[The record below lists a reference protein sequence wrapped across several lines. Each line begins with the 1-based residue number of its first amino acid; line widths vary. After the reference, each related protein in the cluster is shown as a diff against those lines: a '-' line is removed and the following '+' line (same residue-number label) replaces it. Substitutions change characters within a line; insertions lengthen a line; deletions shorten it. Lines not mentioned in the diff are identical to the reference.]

1 MMAPSEPTKP
11 ATTGAAAFVLVP
23 LAEGG
28 GGVAL
33 PSAPGA
39 LAEVDGGGDAP
50 PPPGVVDGAGAMGAG
65 GEPGEVVGAGAG
77 AETAGDGGEAG
88 VAAGAGRGAAPEGG
102 GDDGLS
108 AGAAAG
114 GGEDGLG
121 RGAGDGGDIVGGA
134 PAPGGVR
141 APVRSAR
148 TTTMSFS
155 LARQLASLPL
165 MKKKGPERSSVN
177 TVLPSSNFWRYE
189 ETLHAL
195 YAAGS
200 TRSTESVSLGYTNTA
215 RTCTIGHASWQ
226 HVIARRRR
234 KKKESLRSWSPIWKR
249 SLPAQV
255 L

>member
-1 MMAPSEPTKP
+1 MAKPTMAPSEPTKP
-11 ATTGAAAFVLVP
+11 ATTGAAAFAFAFVSLV
-23 LAEGG
+23 EGG

-33 PSAPGA
+33 PSAPGP
-39 LAEVDGGGDAP
+39 LAEADGGCDA
-50 PPPGVVDGAGAMGAG
+50 PPPGVVDGAGAMGGG
-65 GEPGEVVGAGAG
+65 GEPGVVVGAGEG

-88 VAAGAGRGAAPEGG
+88 AAAGAGRGVAPEGG
-102 GDDGLS
+102 GDEGLS
-108 AGAAAG
+108 AGGAAG
-114 GGEDGLG
+114 VGEDGLG
-121 RGAGDGGDIVGGA
+121 RGAGDGGDIVGG
-134 PAPGGVR
+134 APGGVR

-155 LARQLASLPL
+155 LARQLPSLPL

-200 TRSTESVSLGYTNTA
+200 TRSTESVSLGYTN
-215 RTCTIGHASWQ
+215 
-226 HVIARRRR
+226 
-234 KKKESLRSWSPIWKR
+234 RSWSPIWKR

>member
-1 MMAPSEPTKP
+1 MMTPSEPTKP
-11 ATTGAAAFVLVP
+11 ATTRAAAFVFAS

-39 LAEVDGGGDAP
+39 LAEADGGCDA
-50 PPPGVVDGAGAMGAG
+50 PPPGVVDGDGAMGSG
-65 GEPGEVVGAGAG
+65 GEPGVVAGAG
-77 AETAGDGGEAG
+77 PGAEAAGDGGEVG

-102 GDDGLS
+102 GDEGLS

-121 RGAGDGGDIVGGA
+121 RGAGDGGDIMGG
-134 PAPGGVR
+134 APGGVR

-177 TVLPSSNFWRYE
+177 TVLPSSNFWRYDE
-189 ETLHAL
+189 VLHAL

-215 RTCTIGHASWQ
+215 RTGTIRISTHD
-226 HVIARRRR
+226 
-234 KKKESLRSWSPIWKR
+234 RSVTRHGST
-249 SLPAQV
+249 
-255 L
+255 

>member
-1 MMAPSEPTKP
+1 
-11 ATTGAAAFVLVP
+11 
-23 LAEGG
+23 
-28 GGVAL
+28 
-33 PSAPGA
+33 
-39 LAEVDGGGDAP
+39 
-50 PPPGVVDGAGAMGAG
+50 VDGAGAMGGG
-65 GEPGEVVGAGAG
+65 GEPGVVVGAGAG

-88 VAAGAGRGAAPEGG
+88 AAAGAGRGVAPEGG
-102 GDDGLS
+102 GDEGLS
-108 AGAAAG
+108 AGGAAG
-114 GGEDGLG
+114 VGEDGLG
-121 RGAGDGGDIVGGA
+121 RGAGDGGDIVGG
-134 PAPGGVR
+134 APGGVR

-215 RTCTIGHASWQ
+215 RTGTIRISTRHGSR
-226 HVIARRRR
+226 HVIARRR
-234 KKKESLRSWSPIWKR
+234 KKKRRRRRSLRS
-249 SLPAQV
+249 
-255 L
+255 